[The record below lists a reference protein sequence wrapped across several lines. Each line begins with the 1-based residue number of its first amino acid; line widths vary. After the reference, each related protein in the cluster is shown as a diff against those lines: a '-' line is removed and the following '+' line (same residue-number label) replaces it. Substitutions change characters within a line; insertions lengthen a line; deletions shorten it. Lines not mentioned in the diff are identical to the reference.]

1 MCLGIPA
8 QLVAGETGHPDL
20 VMAEVGGVPRTVNVG
35 LLDERPGPGDWI
47 LVHMGFALNVMTPEE
62 AADALDAL
70 GAEREAENR
79 EAEALQAT
87 MDAAARPRRKPSPH
101 GGCHDRGGTGP
112 GRRALFVRYA
122 YPPNALGYCGPE
134 TRRLPRLRRGRRGR
148 PGAGPAGPG
157 VLRGVAVPGADLGR
171 LRHRTRW
178 TSGWWRPTGSATNCS
193 TGFWSASSATRWP
206 SGSAAAGQQVP
217 VPGRGSA
224 GRRGAAP

>member
-79 EAEALQAT
+79 EAAGRDAAAVGREAAGREAAGREAEALHAA
-87 MDAAARPRRKPSPH
+87 MDAAVPEAVARWM
-101 GGCHDRGGTGP
+101 
-112 GRRALFVRYA
+112 A
-122 YPPNALGYCGPE
+122 
-134 TRRLPRLRRGRRGR
+134 
-148 PGAGPAGPG
+148 
-157 VLRGVAVPGADLGR
+157 
-171 LRHRTRW
+171 
-178 TSGWWRPTGSATNCS
+178 
-193 TGFWSASSATRWP
+193 
-206 SGSAAAGQQVP
+206 
-217 VPGRGSA
+217 
-224 GRRGAAP
+224 